1 MALFKKKTSHS
12 GDQLEKLYQEVNLQ
26 VEMNRELKESNESLK
41 RDLMSH
47 KKELARFE
55 QELRSKPLSQL
66 QILSQELTIMHNEV
80 ESIVKDDKEL
90 ACNLLEIT
98 RTICV
103 DAFELLNTLKEK
115 TE

>member
-1 MALFKKKTSHS
+1 MPLFKKKSTPT

-26 VEMNRELKESNESLK
+26 VQMNRELKESNESLK

-66 QILSQELTIMHNEV
+66 QILSQELTIMHQEAD
-80 ESIVKDDKEL
+80 SIVQNDKEL
-90 ACNLLEIT
+90 ACKLLEIT
-98 RTICV
+98 RTICI